1 MAEALA
7 DHINQPQFVLLLQ
20 RFLYDE
26 INPNSEMPSAD
37 ISLDEC
43 PKFVGTISVYH
54 SAIARFYAPS
64 HLCGAGGMYQE
75 RIRSN
80 PDWRGKYARYDTMF
94 IEVDVKLDGMLGM
107 AIGHAL
113 LFFSIKF
120 RDHKY
125 SCALIHWLTP
135 LDQPD
140 EDTGMW
146 VVQPEFEGNGHRTLS
161 IIHLDCVARAAHLL
175 PVYGSSFLPEDLHF
189 VDFLDLFRADFV
201 NSYIDHHSNEFL
213 Q

>member
-1 MAEALA
+1 
-7 DHINQPQFVLLLQ
+7 LLR

-26 INPNSEMPSAD
+26 INPDSETPSAD

-43 PKFVGTISVYH
+43 PRFYGTLSVYH

-64 HLCGAGGMYQE
+64 DLCGAGGMYRE

-80 PDWRGKYARYDTMF
+80 PDWRGEYARYDTMF
-94 IEVDVKLDGMLGM
+94 IEVDAELDGMLGM
-107 AIGHAL
+107 TIGRAL
-113 LFFSIKF
+113 LFFSFKF
-120 RDHKY
+120 RGRKY
-125 SCALIHWLTP
+125 SCALVHWLTP

-146 VVQPEFEGNGHRTLS
+146 VVQPEFEGNGRRTLS

-175 PVYGSSFLPEDLHF
+175 PVYGSSFLPEDFHF
-189 VDFLDLFRADFV
+189 ADSLDVFRAYFV